1 MVNRQNGHRH
11 LDALHILYH
20 QQSTAVDRLFIEIR
34 QWKAAEGEHS
44 DLVVEHGGTV
54 DPSLSHNGYAWAAWL
69 GDYLP
74 AQGSAPAA
82 GDSSG

>member
-11 LDALHILYH
+11 LGALHILYH

-54 DPSLSHNGYAWAAWL
+54 DPSLSHNRLCL
-69 GDYLP
+69 GCLTGTFGP
-74 AQGSAPAA
+74 S
-82 GDSSG
+82 